1 VKLSYTILNHGKDMI
16 LDHGKGMILDPGK
29 GTVLTHTISIIGTQT

>member
-1 VKLSYTILNHGKDMI
+1 MI

>member
-1 VKLSYTILNHGKDMI
+1 MKLSYTILNHGKDMI